1 IWEDY
6 FITFRHSQ
14 NLCEGK
20 GLLYNPGERLH
31 GFTSPLGTL
40 VPALCYLAT
49 GQTSYLPALWLY
61 RRLSILAFAGGGI
74 LLLKAMWVTDPEDHL
89 GRYFVAILYLTAVKA
104 VEFTTDGMETAF
116 MLLFLAWAVYLF
128 AKGFAD
134 HGWAGGICW
143 AGLMWTRPD
152 GCVYILA

>member
-1 IWEDY
+1 MGQRGTMSEVATRPRSEASLRCPQRLPRREAALMAVAGILVPFAYALYANHIWEDY

-49 GQTSYLPALWLY
+49 GQTSYLPAMWLY
-61 RRLSILAFAGGGI
+61 RVLSILAFAGGGV
-74 LLLKAMWVTDPEDHL
+74 LLLKAMWVTDPEDRF
-89 GRYFVAILYLTAVKA
+89 GRCF
-104 VEFTTDGMETAF
+104 
-116 MLLFLAWAVYLF
+116 
-128 AKGFAD
+128 
-134 HGWAGGICW
+134 
-143 AGLMWTRPD
+143 
-152 GCVYILA
+152 